1 MSNNTELVQQGIAAV
16 KAGDLAAARLLF
28 ANVLQTEPENEVA
41 WLWLSGAVAS
51 NAERKRR
58 AGAVEERVEGLLKR
72 HDVAEWLRASR

>member
-58 AGAVEERVEGLLKR
+58 AGGRC
-72 HDVAEWLRASR
+72 